1 MTKWQQLKLGEI
13 ATFVNGYAFKPSD
26 WNDTGIPIIRI
37 QNLTNDNASRNY
49 YNGQLDEKYRVV
61 RGDILISW
69 SATIGVFEWTRE
81 DSYLNQHIFKVVF
94 NKLKV
99 NKSFFKYLI
108 KQKINEMLAKVHG
121 STMKHI
127 TKSNFDNIP
136 ILLPDIKEQDR
147 IARILDKAE
156 EIRTKK
162 KLANKKLDEFLKSTF
177 IDMFGDP
184 VINSNKYKVH
194 KLEKYIKVIGGYAF
208 KSKLFK
214 EDGIP
219 VLRIGNINTG
229 ILKLDNVVYWD
240 YDETLQKYMLY
251 PNDLVISLTGTVGKD
266 DYGNVCILP
275 KTCNCYYLNQRNA
288 KLDVNKEMD
297 KYYLCYLLRNK
308 DIKSR
313 LTGISR
319 GVRQAN
325 IANSDILN
333 LLVPIPPI
341 DLQKQFAPIVQKVE
355 AQKEKNQKVI
365 EQMDNLF
372 NSLMQ
377 QAFNSSL

>member
-184 VINSNKYKVH
+184 VLNTKN
-194 KLEKYIKVIGGYAF
+194 YIQKKVIDVCDCMVPARDKP
-208 KSKLFK
+208 KSFSG
-214 EDGIP
+214 DIP
-219 VLRIGNINTG
+219 WITI
-229 ILKLDNVVYWD
+229 
-240 YDETLQKYMLY
+240 E
-251 PNDLVISLTGTVGKD
+251 DLV
-266 DYGNVCILP
+266 
-275 KTCNCYYLNQRNA
+275 
-288 KLDVNKEMD
+288 VNGFTQKS
-297 KYYLCYLLRNK
+297 RK
-308 DIKSR
+308 DIGLTKPICPNSPKSR
-313 LTGISR
+313 STKGKEPKSNR
-319 GVRQAN
+319 TDGQ
-325 IANSDILN
+325 
-333 LLVPIPPI
+333 P
-341 DLQKQFAPIVQKVE
+341 LQLPHATSV
-355 AQKEKNQKVI
+355 
-365 EQMDNLF
+365 
-372 NSLMQ
+372 
-377 QAFNSSL
+377 

>member
-37 QNLTNDNASRNY
+37 QNLNNDNASRNY

-136 ILLPDIKEQDR
+136 ILLPDINEQDR

-162 KLANKKLDEFLKSTF
+162 KLANEKLDEFLKSTF

-184 VINSNKYKVH
+184 VTNPYEYKITNIGEACYFVKDGPH
-194 KLEKYIKVIGGYAF
+194 KSPTYVQEGVPFISVNNIISGKWDFSKVKYI
-208 KSKLFK
+208 SK
-214 EDGIP
+214 EDHYMFKKRCHAVKGDILYTKGGTTGFAKLVDIDIEFSNWVHLA
-219 VLRIGNINTG
+219 VLKFDNNILNG
-229 ILKLDNVVYWD
+229 KFF
-240 YDETLQKYMLY
+240 EYMLNSKY
-251 PNDLVISLTGTVGKD
+251 CYAQSQRRTRGIANRDLVLGEMKKIAF
-266 DYGNVCILP
+266 
-275 KTCNCYYLNQRNA
+275 YL
-288 KLDVNKEMD
+288 
-297 KYYLCYLLRNK
+297 
-308 DIKSR
+308 
-313 LTGISR
+313 
-319 GVRQAN
+319 
-325 IANSDILN
+325 
-333 LLVPIPPI
+333 PPI
-341 DLQKQFAPIVQKVE
+341 EEQKNFERIALKVE

-377 QAFNSSL
+377 QTFNSSL

>member
-37 QNLTNDNASRNY
+37 QNLTNDNANRNY

-136 ILLPDIKEQDR
+136 ILLPDINEQDR

-162 KLANKKLDEFLKSTF
+162 KLANEKLDEFLKSTF
-177 IDMFGDP
+177 IDMFGNP
-184 VINSNKYKVH
+184 VINSKQLPKV
-194 KLEKYIKVIGGYAF
+194 KLSDMGTLARG
-208 KSKLFK
+208 KSKHR
-214 EDGIP
+214 P
-219 VLRIGNINTG
+219 
-229 ILKLDNVVYWD
+229 
-240 YDETLQKYMLY
+240 
-251 PNDLVISLTGTVGKD
+251 
-266 DYGNVCILP
+266 
-275 KTCNCYYLNQRNA
+275 RNA
-288 KLDVNKEMD
+288 PELLNGPYPLIQTGDVANSGLYLKTYNQTYSEMGL
-297 KYYLCYLLRNK
+297 KQSKMWKAGTLC
-308 DIKSR
+308 I
-313 LTGISR
+313 TIA
-319 GVRQAN
+319 AN
-325 IANSDILN
+325 IAKTSILTFDACFPDSIVGFTNSDKCSIHYIQFWLMFLQAVLEAEAPQSAQKNINLEILN
-333 LLVPIPPI
+333 SLELPYPPI
-341 DLQKQFAPIVQKVE
+341 EQQNQFAQIVQKVE

>member
-147 IARILDKAE
+147 IARILDKAD

-162 KLANKKLDEFLKSTF
+162 KLANEKLDEFLKSTF

-184 VINSNKYKVH
+184 VINSKQLPKV
-194 KLEKYIKVIGGYAF
+194 KLSDMGTLARG
-208 KSKLFK
+208 KSKHR
-214 EDGIP
+214 P
-219 VLRIGNINTG
+219 
-229 ILKLDNVVYWD
+229 
-240 YDETLQKYMLY
+240 
-251 PNDLVISLTGTVGKD
+251 
-266 DYGNVCILP
+266 
-275 KTCNCYYLNQRNA
+275 RNA
-288 KLDVNKEMD
+288 PELLNGPYPLIQTGDVANSGL
-297 KYYLCYLLRNK
+297 YLKTYNQTYSEIGLKQSKMWNAGTLC
-308 DIKSR
+308 I
-313 LTGISR
+313 TIA
-319 GVRQAN
+319 AN
-325 IANSDILN
+325 IAKTSILTFNACFPDSIVGFINNDNCNIHYIQFWLMFLQAVLEAEAPQSAQKNINLEILN
-333 LLVPIPPI
+333 SLELPYPPI
-341 DLQKQFAPIVQKVE
+341 EQQNKFAQIVQKAE

-372 NSLMQ
+372 NSLMH

>member
-147 IARILDKAE
+147 IARILDKAD

-162 KLANKKLDEFLKSTF
+162 QLANEKLDEFLKSTF

-184 VINSNKYKVH
+184 VINSKQLPKV
-194 KLEKYIKVIGGYAF
+194 KLSDMGTLARG
-208 KSKLFK
+208 KSKHR
-214 EDGIP
+214 P
-219 VLRIGNINTG
+219 
-229 ILKLDNVVYWD
+229 
-240 YDETLQKYMLY
+240 
-251 PNDLVISLTGTVGKD
+251 
-266 DYGNVCILP
+266 
-275 KTCNCYYLNQRNA
+275 RNA
-288 KLDVNKEMD
+288 PELLNGPYPLIQTGDVANSGL
-297 KYYLCYLLRNK
+297 YLKTYNQTYSEIGLKQSKMWNAGTLC
-308 DIKSR
+308 I
-313 LTGISR
+313 TIA
-319 GVRQAN
+319 AN
-325 IANSDILN
+325 IAKTSILTFNACFPDSIVGFINNDNCNIHYIQFWLMFLQAVLEAEAPQSAQKNINLEILN
-333 LLVPIPPI
+333 SLELPYPPI
-341 DLQKQFAPIVQKVE
+341 EQQNKFAQIVQKAE

-372 NSLMQ
+372 NSLMH